1 MRLVVNETLKIL
13 GEEITRQRESK
24 GLTINQVA
32 QSSKISERF
41 IEKMEQGA
49 FDFLPEA
56 NMKAFLRLVSSEIGL
71 DPDVMVRRLMAELHP
86 SAPLSVPDEAVAEES
101 QSPEIAP
108 LFQPKEVE
116 SSIERND
123 SKSRTPEDVTQW
135 IKNPL
140 ILGAVLVAVLAA
152 FWFLFY
158 RTPAQPPSAM
168 DSGISVP
175 STTLESSTDTTVTL
189 VPITEENKP
198 DSVRAE
204 LLTLNLKASETAW
217 VRIVYQDTL
226 AEEGVFTAGIDRSW
240 TSREKFYLK
249 IGNAGGVRL
258 FLNSRD
264 LGTPGDVGQ
273 VVNILVDQSG
283 ITPISLSELPAAMG
297 SSTP

>member
-1 MRLVVNETLKIL
+1 MKLVVNEALKIL
-13 GEEITRQRESK
+13 GEEIAQQRESK
-24 GLTINQVA
+24 GLTIAQVA

-41 IEKMEQGA
+41 IEKMETGA
-49 FDFLPEA
+49 FDFLPEV

-86 SAPLSVPDEAVAEES
+86 STALSVPDEAAVEES
-101 QSPEIAP
+101 QPPEIAP
-108 LFQPKEVE
+108 LFQSKEAEMAIARPDGE
-116 SSIERND
+116 SG
-123 SKSRTPEDVTQW
+123 TPEDVTQW

-152 FWFLFY
+152 LYFLFY
-158 RTPAQPPSAM
+158 RTPAQPPSALE
-168 DSGISVP
+168 SGISVP
-175 STTLESSTDTTVTL
+175 VTTLESTTDPAVTL
-189 VPITEENKP
+189 EPITEENAP
-198 DSVRAE
+198 DSVKAE
-204 LLTLNLKASETAW
+204 LLTLSLKASETAW

-258 FLNSRD
+258 ALNGRD

-283 ITPISLSELPAAMG
+283 ITPISLSELPPAMG
-297 SSTP
+297 STRP